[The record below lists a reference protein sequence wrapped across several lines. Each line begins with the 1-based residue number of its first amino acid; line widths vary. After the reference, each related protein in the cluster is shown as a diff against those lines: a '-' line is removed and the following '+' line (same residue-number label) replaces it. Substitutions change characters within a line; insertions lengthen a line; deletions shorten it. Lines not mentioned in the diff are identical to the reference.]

1 MAHECLNKV
10 VAPTDD
16 VYSYVNVVL
25 CLRFFM
31 QTHRKYETMTTNS
44 AMMMA
49 LLPTFSI
56 LPSTMAN
63 RHEIVSPNQM
73 ALLFPMQQMQFDEV
87 EEVVVG

>member
-16 VYSYVNVVL
+16 VYSYVVV

-31 QTHRKYETMTTNS
+31 QTHRKYEAMITNS
-44 AMMMA
+44 AMMMS
-49 LLPTFSI
+49 LLPTFLI

-73 ALLFPMQQMQFDEV
+73 ALLFPMMQQMQFDEV